1 MKPVIA
7 IALSGG
13 IDSLVAACL
22 LKDQGWQPFGL
33 HFITGFETPYFE
45 SGTNHSGST
54 DFQDRLNTDHHPV
67 MRIGEQLDIPV
78 YLVDC
83 RREFTS
89 EVVGP
94 FCRTYAEGH
103 TPNPCLVCNPKI
115 KFGFLLDIALQKG
128 ASALATGHYAR
139 IRKDPEGR
147 YHLFKGV
154 DATKDQ
160 SYFLAF
166 LNQVQLSRAVFPLHD
181 MTKEAVRAMAAG
193 KNLHPVE
200 RAESQDICFISGQR
214 YGDFLTRWAK
224 LEPKPGLI
232 ENMSGTVIGEH
243 GGLHLFTIGQ
253 RRGINCPATDPYY
266 VVRMNPAENRLT
278 VGTKKDL
285 FSGECR
291 VNTINWIREPAAP
304 VFEAQTKLR
313 YRHRAAPASVLI
325 ESAQRA
331 TVRFHSPQSAVTPG
345 QGAVFYEDDE
355 VLGGGWIEK

>member
-22 LKDQGWQPFGL
+22 LKEQGWQPFGL
-33 HFITGFETPYFE
+33 HFITGFEAPYHGSE
-45 SGTNHSGST
+45 TTLSGSAEVP
-54 DFQDRLNTDHHPV
+54 DHLDTDHHPV
-67 MRIGEQLDIPV
+67 LRIGEQLDMPV

-89 EVVGP
+89 EVVGH
-94 FCRTYAEGH
+94 FCRTYAEGR

-115 KFGFLLDIALQKG
+115 KFGFLLDIALKKG

-139 IRKDPEGR
+139 IRKDSDGQC
-147 YHLFKGV
+147 HLLKGA

-166 LNQVQLSRAVFPLHD
+166 LNQAQLSRAVFPLQQ
-181 MTKEAVRAMAAG
+181 MTKEAVRAMAAD
-193 KNLHPVE
+193 NHLHPVE
-200 RAESQDICFISGQR
+200 RAESQDICFIKGQR
-214 YGDFLTRWAK
+214 YGDFLNRWGK
-224 LEPKPGLI
+224 LAPKPGLI

-243 GGLHLFTIGQ
+243 RGLHLFTIGQ
-253 RRGINCPATDPYY
+253 RRGINCPAADPYY

-278 VGTKKDL
+278 VGTQKDL
-285 FSGECR
+285 LSNACR
-291 VNTINWIREPAAP
+291 VNTINWIRKPAAP

-313 YRHRAAPASVLI
+313 YRHKAAPASVRI